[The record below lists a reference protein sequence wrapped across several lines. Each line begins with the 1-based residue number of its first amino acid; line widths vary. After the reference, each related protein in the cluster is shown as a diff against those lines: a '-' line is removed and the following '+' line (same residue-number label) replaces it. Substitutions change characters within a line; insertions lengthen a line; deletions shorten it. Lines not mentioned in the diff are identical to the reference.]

1 MPVEGILVNS
11 AKLQKP
17 YELEICVTI
26 VFSLTDKS
34 ANLRLHNGVC
44 AIIQFFSGL
53 YVLYF

>member
-26 VFSLTDKS
+26 VFSLSDKS